1 MKSSPMRQDLI
12 LRILGEDLFSG
23 TLQKT
28 TNNIKQQSQSL
39 GGYFTNINK
48 HYQGLVKNYKNF
60 LQNSKNG
67 VLSIGDPLYIKNTKE
82 AERNFKKAEQ
92 AYKVFQDSRITS
104 AKEYSDTID
113 KLNKK
118 IENGIKGQQK
128 LLQQGLSPSAVFKV
142 YDKQTKGY
150 INKKLGSLIQERL
163 QGSLLSKTNSNIQ
176 SLITGV
182 IPANPVRGLI
192 KTVENALNIPN
203 IKTAKAKVN
212 ELKELSTKV
221 NSAVLQGGTPA
232 NTQIFTVNGTNYTY
246 DEAKKAIGNL
256 SYYQSLANKST
267 RNKGIATA
275 ISRFSENYLLNNL
288 PSYALY
294 KDLENFSKTGN
305 LPIVPTRAEA
315 VKNWLTAQ
323 GFTVEKSWPYFNAS
337 NKIGG
342 LKKQEAELR
351 ALYPRLDPIKQQYQE
366 TEKAYLKAIEEED
379 KNTQKI
385 TKADITQ
392 GQRDLA
398 RRLINF
404 ASPEKG
410 KGNYFNDLAKN
421 IALTSG
427 EDRTRLLNSI
437 KAQAQEYA
445 YYANGV
451 MQMFGLDPKSGR
463 WYYNRHSQVN
473 FQEHLKEIAKEKN
486 LSGRDQKLL
495 RNLFNTVTNNV
506 LDPANNIKE
515 DLKGEVS
522 RKAYLKQFNTVDK
535 NFIQSLTTPIKTDT
549 NKIAQYQENV
559 RQLDTARGHILNTLN
574 TYNGIKLNQDFK
586 QEDLD
591 KQLKNSN
598 ITYKNQRQ
606 RVQELGRAYLTATD
620 KREKFNNAIQEGQ
633 KLQSYTYDEKQI
645 KTLNDQSNDIYKTY
659 RGIQNSAPYKQLIQ
673 GNAVTADDF
682 KNAKIVETTEA
693 LKGTLQNYVSAF
705 GKLGV
710 KNVTANIRK
719 DTLERNIALFR
730 ETEAYKTA
738 TTAQRSKIDAN
749 ISSLQNGFIPLNNAY
764 RDLTAITET
773 QNRNRS
779 NKLVTP
785 EQQAKQLSRNRL
797 DDINQKN
804 MSFYALSHAIKSIEA
819 PLQQAYDY
827 GRGSI
832 DEYVNFQSAMVGVAK
847 LLPVLRDPKTLLV
860 NEKFEE
866 FRAGVLNLTETLPM
880 SGVELAR
887 ASESASRLGVTNP
900 DQIRNVV
907 EAGTKL
913 GVAFG
918 MNADDVTKQVVK
930 IANAKGIDLNKSG
943 SMEKVM
949 EFADAINY
957 LDDHTAASGR
967 EIINFTKK
975 AVQTAEGV
983 KMDTKDVS
991 AFGATLVSL
1000 GISADSANTGFKNLM
1015 TVLQTGPRNQKKGVE
1030 YLEKSGVSVKDLMTQ
1045 FKKNPTETAVA
1056 FIKRLNK
1063 LRTAPAGAD
1072 AASIVRFAF
1081 GQMSSQAIMA
1091 LVNNPEVLDRYLA
1104 MARNDSKGWT
1114 EKEFQARQKNDPA
1127 VRFKLFENKLKVFA
1141 TDLGEALMP
1150 VADNFMKVSKNLIR
1164 YFSNNNKELNQNIL
1178 RKTAVVTA
1186 GALGFTKLASFG
1198 ADMAIILN
1206 NLRNFEWFDKISKIP
1221 FFKGTGWA
1229 GIIGALGAGAT
1240 VYTYYKT
1247 NEAIEN
1253 KQLEKNKKEEEVK
1266 GTVKDRQRRYT
1277 AEHSNTFQS
1286 RKLIDLQHRLN
1297 EQGYEIVNDNGELV
1311 INKLIKDEEGNITR
1325 ERIKEGIEY
1334 FKKASALDKAS
1345 FSNPTTALYGIYQ
1358 GFMKGIIPS
1367 LQKKR
1372 IIDGITEEQNPQ
1384 LFATIDEYKRINASM
1399 KSAEARQGIR
1409 PNIAVK
1415 ERLRLN
1421 KDTGKFEKERIV
1433 VNKATGKKLRYEDP
1447 LTGEIITD
1455 VDESNI
1461 NNWNYI
1467 TNRQRFAANK
1477 RVKLEEEKRKTLK
1490 AQKAAENAGDIGGFQ
1505 DSTDKLAQ
1513 IQKDIVNLDGYEK
1526 KLRDISA
1533 NVDWERANG
1542 FEIYTNFPKFAK
1554 LDKYKKG
1561 KKALD
1566 YQYLGNLGF
1575 DQYGSD
1581 LQTQTRA
1588 YQLANLL
1595 DYEAKLNDM
1604 RTRLGRAK
1612 SNKEKGI
1619 KDFYGTGYV
1628 YDNEKFNQWGANGY
1642 QEINNQLYT
1651 AQQEIAQLKKKLGEQ
1666 GNQVQPFSKGQ
1677 PISNTI
1683 DVLNPNK
1690 NLSGV
1695 ANILNPFNLD
1705 DVLKR
1710 STEFSKT
1717 IDNIKTKGTN
1727 LEPINKGFVAI
1738 ADQVKVANT
1747 EIKSCNTSL
1756 DQLNNKTVVATVKV
1770 DTSQAQ
1776 AQMNILTA
1784 QMAML
1789 KAYSAMA

>member
-48 HYQGLVKNYKNF
+48 HYQGLIKNYKNL
-60 LQNSKNG
+60 LQNGKNG
-67 VLSIGDPLYIKNTKE
+67 VLSIVDPLYTKNTKE
-82 AERNFKKAEQ
+82 AERNFKKAGE

-118 IENGIKGQQK
+118 IQSGIKGQQK
-128 LLQQGLSPSAVFKV
+128 LVQQGLSPSAIFKV

-150 INKKLGSLIQERL
+150 INKDLGSLIQERL
-163 QGSLLSKTNSNIQ
+163 QGSFLGKINSNIQ
-176 SLITGV
+176 SLITGA

-203 IKTAKAKVN
+203 IKTAKAESNK
-212 ELKELSTKV
+212 LKDLSTKV
-221 NSAVLQGGTPA
+221 NNAVLKESQGGKPA
-232 NTQIFTVNGTNYTY
+232 NTQIFTVKGEKYTY
-246 DEAKKAIGNL
+246 DEAQKAIGSLN
-256 SYYQSLANKST
+256 YYQGLANKST
-267 RNKGIATA
+267 RNQRVATA
-275 ISRFSENYLLNNL
+275 ISQFPESYLLNNL

-305 LPIVPTRAEA
+305 LPTVPTRAEA

-323 GFTVEKSWPYFNAS
+323 GFTVEKSWRYFNAS

-342 LKKQEAELR
+342 LQKQEAELR
-351 ALYPRLDPIKQQYQE
+351 ALYPRLGPIKQQYQE
-366 TEKAYLKAIEEED
+366 TEKAYEKAIEEED

-392 GQRDLA
+392 GQRNLA
-398 RRLINF
+398 RQLINL
-404 ASPEKG
+404 ASPQ
-410 KGNYFNDLAKN
+410 KGNYFNDLAQS

-463 WYYNRHSQVN
+463 WYYDRHSQVN

-522 RKAYLKQFNTVDK
+522 RKAYLNQFRTADK
-535 NFIQSLTTPIKTDT
+535 NFIQSLVTPTKTDT
-549 NKIAQYQENV
+549 NKIAQYQESV
-559 RQLDTARGHILNTLN
+559 RKLDTARGHILNTLN

-598 ITYKNQRQ
+598 ITYENQRKK
-606 RVQELGRAYLTATD
+606 VQELGRAYLTATD

-633 KLQSYTYDEKQI
+633 KLQSYGFDEKQI
-645 KTLNDQSNDIYKTY
+645 KTLNNQSNDIYKNY
-659 RGIQNSAPYKQLIQ
+659 QRIQNSAPYKQLIQ

-719 DTLERNIALFR
+719 DTLERNIALFK

-738 TTAQRSKIDAN
+738 TTAQQKTIDAN
-749 ISSLQNGFIPLNNAY
+749 IKSLQSNFVPLNNAY

-779 NKLVTP
+779 NKLATP

-804 MSFYALSHAIKSIEA
+804 MSFYALSHAIKSIEV

-847 LLPVLRDPKTLLV
+847 LLPALRDPKTLLV
-860 NEKFEE
+860 NDKFEE

-880 SGVELAR
+880 SGVELAK

-900 DQIRNVV
+900 EQIRNVV

-930 IANAKGIDLNKSG
+930 IANAKGIDLNKAG

-1063 LRTAPAGAD
+1063 LRSAPAGAD

-1164 YFSNNNKELNQNIL
+1164 YFSNNNKELNQKIIRN
-1178 RKTAVVTA
+1178 TA
-1186 GALGFTKLASFG
+1186 GVLTVALGSTKLASFG

-1221 FFKGTGWA
+1221 FFKGAGWA
-1229 GIIGALGAGAT
+1229 GIVGALGAGAT
-1240 VYTYYKT
+1240 VYAYYKA

-1266 GTVKDRQRRYT
+1266 GAVKDRQRRYT

-1297 EQGYEIVNDNGELV
+1297 KQGYEVVNENGELV
-1311 INKLIKDEEGNITR
+1311 VNKLIKDDKGKLISKQK
-1325 ERIKEGIEY
+1325 IKEGIY
-1334 FKKASALDKAS
+1334 KKESLLEFAGFFNPLTSIIPINSALYRR
-1345 FSNPTTALYGIYQ
+1345 FIYG
-1358 GFMKGIIPS
+1358 
-1367 LQKKR
+1367 QKKLR
-1372 IIDGITEEQNPQ
+1372 AIDGINEEQNPQ
-1384 LFATIDEYKRINASM
+1384 LFTAIDEYKLISARI

-1409 PNIAVK
+1409 PNIAI
-1415 ERLRLN
+1415 N
-1421 KDTGKFEKERIV
+1421 KKGETVYAGSG
-1433 VNKATGKKLRYEDP
+1433 AKLRYEDP

-1455 VDESNI
+1455 VDESNR

-1467 TNRQRFAANK
+1467 TNRQRLAANK

-1490 AQKAAENAGDIGGFQ
+1490 AQKAAEKAGDIGGFQ

-1533 NVDWERANG
+1533 NVDWKRANG
-1542 FEIYTNFPKFAK
+1542 YEIYTNFPKFAK

-1566 YQYLGNLGF
+1566 YKYLGNLGF

-1677 PISNTI
+1677 IKPFDVFNPIGNNNYSQE
-1683 DVLNPNK
+1683 DFLNPLNKLDYSKLLPPVADFNK
-1690 NLSGV
+1690 NLTEMKGKEV
-1695 ANILNPFNLD
+1695 A
-1705 DVLKR
+1705 
-1710 STEFSKT
+1710 
-1717 IDNIKTKGTN
+1717 
-1727 LEPINKGFVAI
+1727 LEPIGKGFVAVK
-1738 ADQVKVANT
+1738 DQAKLANE
-1747 EIKSCNTSL
+1747 EIKSCTTSL

>member
-48 HYQGLVKNYKNF
+48 HYQGLIKNYKNL
-60 LQNSKNG
+60 LQNGKNG
-67 VLSIGDPLYIKNTKE
+67 VLSIVDPLYTKNTKE
-82 AERNFKKAEQ
+82 AERNFKKAGE

-118 IENGIKGQQK
+118 IQSGIKGQQK
-128 LLQQGLSPSAVFKV
+128 LVQQGLSPSAIFKV

-150 INKKLGSLIQERL
+150 INKDLGSLIQERL
-163 QGSLLSKTNSNIQ
+163 QGSFLGKINSNIQ
-176 SLITGV
+176 SLITGA

-203 IKTAKAKVN
+203 IKTAKAESNK
-212 ELKELSTKV
+212 LKDLSTKV
-221 NSAVLQGGTPA
+221 NNAVLKESQGGKPA
-232 NTQIFTVNGTNYTY
+232 NTQIFTVKGEKYTY
-246 DEAKKAIGNL
+246 DEAQKAIGSLN
-256 SYYQSLANKST
+256 YYQGLANKST
-267 RNKGIATA
+267 RNQRVATA
-275 ISRFSENYLLNNL
+275 ISQFPESYLLNNL

-305 LPIVPTRAEA
+305 LPNVPTRAEA
-315 VKNWLTAQ
+315 VEQWLKAQ
-323 GFTVEKSWPYFNAS
+323 GFTVEKSWKYFNAS

-351 ALYPRLDPIKQQYQE
+351 ALYPRLGPIKQQYQE
-366 TEKAYLKAIEEED
+366 TEKAYEKAIEEED

-385 TKADITQ
+385 TKTDITQ
-392 GQRDLA
+392 GQRNLA
-398 RRLINF
+398 RQLINL
-404 ASPEKG
+404 ASPK
-410 KGNYFNDLAKN
+410 KGNYFNELAQS

-522 RKAYLKQFNTVDK
+522 RKAYLNQFRTADK
-535 NFIQSLTTPIKTDT
+535 NFIQSLVTPTKTDT
-549 NKIAQYQENV
+549 NKIAQYQESV
-559 RQLDTARGHILNTLN
+559 RKLDTARGHILNTLN

-598 ITYKNQRQ
+598 ITYENQRKK
-606 RVQELGRAYLTATD
+606 VQELGRAYLTATD

-645 KTLNDQSNDIYKTY
+645 NTLKDQSNDIYKTY
-659 RGIQNSAPYKQLIQ
+659 RSIQNSAPYKQLIQ

-705 GKLGV
+705 GRLGI

-719 DTLERNIALFR
+719 DSLERNIALFK

-738 TTAQRSKIDAN
+738 TPAQQRKIDTN
-749 ISSLQNGFIPLNNAY
+749 ISNLQTGFVPLNNAY

-779 NKLVTP
+779 NKLATP

-804 MSFYALSHAIKSIEA
+804 MSFYALSHAIKSIEV

-847 LLPVLRDPKTLLV
+847 LLPALRDPKTLLV
-860 NEKFEE
+860 NDKFEE

-880 SGVELAR
+880 SGVELAK

-900 DQIRNVV
+900 EQIRNVV

-930 IANAKGIDLNKSG
+930 IANAKGIDLNKAG

-1063 LRTAPAGAD
+1063 LRSAPAGAD

-1164 YFSNNNKELNQNIL
+1164 YFSNNNKELNQKIIRN
-1178 RKTAVVTA
+1178 TA
-1186 GALGFTKLASFG
+1186 GVLTVALGSTKLASFG

-1221 FFKGTGWA
+1221 FFKGAGWA
-1229 GIIGALGAGAT
+1229 GIVGALGAGAT
-1240 VYTYYKT
+1240 VFTYYKV

-1286 RKLIDLQHRLN
+1286 RKLFDLQHRLN
-1297 EQGYEIVNDNGELV
+1297 EQGYEVVNENGELV
-1311 INKLIKDEEGNITR
+1311 VNKLIRDSKGKIISKQR
-1325 ERIKEGIEY
+1325 VKEGKERYKGANAFEISS
-1334 FKKASALDKAS
+1334 FFNPLGFFVGTNSALYRKYIT
-1345 FSNPTTALYGIYQ
+1345 P
-1358 GFMKGIIPS
+1358 
-1367 LQKKR
+1367 KKQLR
-1372 IIDGITEEQNPQ
+1372 TIDGINEEQNPQ
-1384 LFATIDEYKRINASM
+1384 LFSEIDEYKRISASI

-1409 PNIAVK
+1409 PNIAI
-1415 ERLRLN
+1415 N
-1421 KDTGKFEKERIV
+1421 KKGETVYAGSG
-1433 VNKATGKKLRYEDP
+1433 AKLRYEDP

-1455 VDESNI
+1455 VHESNR

-1467 TNRQRFAANK
+1467 TNRQRLAANQ

-1542 FEIYTNFPKFAK
+1542 FDLYTNAPKHSK
-1554 LDKYKKG
+1554 LGKYERG
-1561 KKALD
+1561 KKQANARFLKN
-1566 YQYLGNLGF
+1566 YGF

-1588 YQLANLL
+1588 YQLADLL

-1642 QEINNQLYT
+1642 KQINDQLYT
-1651 AQQEIAQLKKKLGEQ
+1651 AQQEIAQLKNKLGEQ
-1666 GNQVQPFSKGQ
+1666 GNQVKPFSKGQ
-1677 PISNTI
+1677 YTTEITPF
-1683 DVLNPNK
+1683 DFKNK
-1690 NLSGV
+1690 GV
-1695 ANILNPFNLD
+1695 GILNPFNNYD
-1705 DVLKR
+1705 FSKFIPPV
-1710 STEFSKT
+1710 TEFNKNLT
-1717 IDNIKTKGTN
+1717 GIKGKESN
-1727 LEPINKGFVAI
+1727 LEPVAKGFSSVTS
-1738 ADQVKVANT
+1738 QVKLANE
-1747 EIKSCNTSL
+1747 EIKSCTTNL